1 MRIPRL
7 VRAAVAALAIAATL
21 GASAASAAGDIVIRR
36 DGSKAVDV
44 PAPVAAPTTSTP
56 SDGFDLDGAGLG
68 AATML
73 ALVAA
78 SAGVATLRGRRMV
91 AGKRSQ
97 TPAV

>member
-1 MRIPRL
+1 MRIPKL

-21 GASAASAAGDIVIRR
+21 GASTASAGGDIVIRR

-44 PAPVAAPTTSTP
+44 PAAVPGPTTPTTA
-56 SDGFDLDGAGLG
+56 DGFDLDDAGLG

-78 SAGVATLRGRRMV
+78 SAGVASLRGRRNSSRPM
-91 AGKRSQ
+91 GMS
-97 TPAV
+97 

>member
-21 GASAASAAGDIVIRR
+21 GASTASAGVDIVIRR

-44 PAPVAAPTTSTP
+44 PASPPGPTTPTTA
-56 SDGFDLDGAGLG
+56 DGFDLDDAGLG
-68 AATML
+68 AATTL

-78 SAGVATLRGRRMV
+78 SVGVASLRGRRNSSRPMGV
-91 AGKRSQ
+91 S
-97 TPAV
+97 

>member
-21 GASAASAAGDIVIRR
+21 GASAASAWADIVVRR

-44 PAPVAAPTTSTP
+44 PAVVAGPTTPTTD
-56 SDGFDLDGAGLG
+56 DGFDLDDAGLG

-73 ALVAA
+73 ALVLG
-78 SAGVATLRGRRMV
+78 SAGLVSLRARRS
-91 AGKRSQ
+91 RPLS
-97 TPAV
+97 TT

>member
-21 GASAASAAGDIVIRR
+21 GASTASAKGDIEIRR

-44 PAPVAAPTTSTP
+44 PAAVPEPTTPTTA
-56 SDGFDLDGAGLG
+56 DGFDLDDAGLG

-78 SAGVATLRGRRMV
+78 SAGVVSLRGRRNSSGPIG
-91 AGKRSQ
+91 AR
-97 TPAV
+97 

>member
-7 VRAAVAALAIAATL
+7 VRAAVAALAIAAML
-21 GASAASAAGDIVIRR
+21 GASTASAWGDIEIRR

-44 PAPVAAPTTSTP
+44 PAGPAPTTSSTA
-56 SDGFDLDGAGLG
+56 DGFDLGDAGLG

-78 SAGVATLRGRRMV
+78 SAGVISLRGRRNSSRPMSV
-91 AGKRSQ
+91 S
-97 TPAV
+97 

>member
-21 GASAASAAGDIVIRR
+21 GASTASAWADIVIRR

-44 PAPVAAPTTSTP
+44 PAVAVPEPTTTTTA
-56 SDGFDLDGAGLG
+56 DGFDLDDAGLG

-78 SAGVATLRGRRMV
+78 SAGVVSLRGRRNSSRPMGV
-91 AGKRSQ
+91 S
-97 TPAV
+97 

>member
-7 VRAAVAALAIAATL
+7 VRAAIAALAIAATL
-21 GASAASAAGDIVIRR
+21 GTSTASAGDIVIRR

-44 PAPVAAPTTSTP
+44 PAAVPGSTTP
-56 SDGFDLDGAGLG
+56 STGDRFDLDDAALG

-78 SAGVATLRGRRMV
+78 SAGVVSLRGRRNSSRPIGV
-91 AGKRSQ
+91 R
-97 TPAV
+97 